1 MNKRKIIILIIIS
14 LNLTTCAFND
24 QYHKYVNV
32 ENRTNKVEPLLYEL
46 SNIYQNESWD
56 EVETFISQKGIR
68 IQKDRRIRVVVEFNV
83 SDINSFV
90 EGIKYLGVM
99 PQRVQRNDLQI
110 LIPLSLLAVLQK
122 MPEVQYVRFPT
133 KDEIDAVSEA
143 TGLIQINDEI
153 KKNQAGANKK
163 TE

>member
-1 MNKRKIIILIIIS
+1 MNKRKIIFLIIIS

-24 QYHKYVNV
+24 HYPKNINV
-32 ENRTNKVEPLLYEL
+32 GNRTNKLEPLLYEL
-46 SNIYQNESWD
+46 SNIYQNESWN
-56 EVETFISQKGIR
+56 EVETFISQKGIWM
-68 IQKDRRIRVVVEFNV
+68 QMDRRIRVVVEFNV

-90 EGIKYLGVM
+90 EGIQYLGVR

-143 TGLIQINDEI
+143 TGVIQINDEI

>member
-1 MNKRKIIILIIIS
+1 MNKRKIIFLIIIS

-24 QYHKYVNV
+24 NYPKHLNV
-32 ENRTNKVEPLLYEL
+32 DNRINKIEPLLYEL

-83 SDINSFV
+83 SDSNSFV
-90 EGIKYLGVM
+90 EGIKYLGVR

-122 MPEVQYVRFPT
+122 MPESQYVRFPT

-143 TGLIQINDEI
+143 TALIQINDEI

-163 TE
+163 IE

>member
-1 MNKRKIIILIIIS
+1 MNKRKIIFLIIIS
-14 LNLTTCAFND
+14 LNLTICAFND
-24 QYHKYVNV
+24 HYPKHLNV
-32 ENRTNKVEPLLYEL
+32 ENRINKVEPLLYEL

-90 EGIKYLGVM
+90 EGIKYLGVR
-99 PQRVQRNDLQI
+99 PQRVQRKDLQI

-122 MPEVQYVRFPT
+122 LPEVQYVRFPT

-143 TGLIQINDEI
+143 TALIQINDEI

-163 TE
+163 IE

>member
-1 MNKRKIIILIIIS
+1 
-14 LNLTTCAFND
+14 
-24 QYHKYVNV
+24 V
-32 ENRTNKVEPLLYEL
+32 ENRINKVEPLLYEL

-90 EGIKYLGVM
+90 EGIKYLGVR
-99 PQRVQRNDLQI
+99 PQRVQRKDLQI
-110 LIPLSLLAVLQK
+110 QK
-122 MPEVQYVRFPT
+122 LPEVQYVRFPT

-143 TGLIQINDEI
+143 TALIQINDEI
-153 KKNQAGANKK
+153 KKNQARANKK
-163 TE
+163 IE